1 MQTLVLKSWK
11 ANAEPVD
18 ADGNF
23 VSIVGRTSGF
33 VAWFLSLIKV
43 DPTTSLKISPERIE
57 FARTSLAGSD
67 VRQVPLSSV
76 CSTYYGYFKP
86 WKSALAILFFFLSIG
101 AAWADNTR
109 GSGQATMNF
118 LFCLLAG
125 VGLGLAYYFFNRSL
139 TLGFVE
145 FSGVVNG
152 IRFKRSLIENLDIN
166 EDQAAYICQ
175 LTQAM
180 IEERAKAKTG

>member
-23 VSIVGRTSGF
+23 VSIVGRTSGL
-33 VAWFLSLIKV
+33 VAWFLSLIKI

-57 FARTSLAGSD
+57 FSRTSLAGSD
-67 VRQVPLSSV
+67 VRQIPLSSV

-86 WKSALAILFFFLSIG
+86 WKSALAILVFFLAIG
-101 AAWADNTR
+101 GTWAADTH
-109 GSGQATMNF
+109 GVQATMNF
-118 LFCLLAG
+118 IFCLIA
-125 VGLGLAYYFFNRSL
+125 GLGLGLGYYFFNRSL

-145 FSGVVNG
+145 FSGVGNG

-166 EDQAAYICQ
+166 EAQAAYICQ

-180 IEERAKAKTG
+180 IEERTKAKTG